1 MKKILLCTLIL
12 VLSFQL
18 IASAAVGGTKS
29 RRVAPPSK
37 PPTTQTAPSNSS
49 DYKPSAPAKSYNEKA
64 PESKQATP
72 QTAQSMSQQAGTG
85 GFLRNLG
92 MFGGGMLLG
101 GMLSSMF
108 GFGAGGMFAQL
119 IDMFITMLL
128 FMGVLMAGRYAWNKL
143 TTKRKM

>member
-1 MKKILLCTLIL
+1 MKKIILCTLVL

-18 IASAAVGGTKS
+18 IASAAIGGTKS
-29 RRVAPPSK
+29 RRIAPSSK
-37 PPTTQTAPSNSS
+37 PPTTQTAPSKSS

-64 PESKQATP
+64 PEAKQANP
-72 QTAQSMSQQAGTG
+72 QTAQSMSQQTNTG

-101 GMLSSMF
+101 GMLSSLF
-108 GFGAGGMFAQL
+108 GFGAGGMFAQM
-119 IDMFITMLL
+119 IDMLIAMML

-143 TTKRKM
+143 TNKRKM